1 MIKRIKKKK
10 ASGGLEKI
18 KVNFS
23 FKSNLLNSF
32 FRITEPS
39 KDETE
44 DDNTR
49 KCEI

>member
-1 MIKRIKKKK
+1 MKK
-10 ASGGLEKI
+10 ARGGLGKVKT

-44 DDNTR
+44 DDNT
-49 KCEI
+49 KKYEI